1 MVERRNVR
9 IDDKEYVIKCSIATA
24 ELFERLTGAKFITV
38 LSDIVK
44 IQKKLEETAELETE
58 ELIEYILDM
67 QIKASKLTYCM
78 IIEAKKDGDNKDFE
92 MTYDEWLSSVSS
104 IDQETLKGVLAVAM
118 GLFPR
123 KLQKQERA
131 DNQDQTE

>member
-1 MVERRNVR
+1 MVKRRNVR